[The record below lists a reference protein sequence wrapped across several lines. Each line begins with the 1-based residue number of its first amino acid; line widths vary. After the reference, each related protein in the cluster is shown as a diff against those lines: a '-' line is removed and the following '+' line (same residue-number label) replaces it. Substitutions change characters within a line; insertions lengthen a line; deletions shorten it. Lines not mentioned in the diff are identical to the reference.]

1 MKSPETQGEESGPD
15 AQQIE
20 NLTAVGRLVSK
31 VAHDINN
38 PLAAIIGFA
47 DLLQVERSPEKQLRY
62 AKIISGQAERARKLI
77 ENLVMHVRQ
86 KEPEKRPVD
95 VNALVSTVLTLR
107 EIQLDVEG
115 ITLVRSLA
123 SNLPQVQLDEHQIG
137 QVLYNVLLNA
147 EQAVASRPGARIVEV
162 ETSVEPGGVVVTVR
176 DNGIGMSELV
186 HGRIFEPFFT
196 TRSKGGGSGLGLSV
210 AKEIVDRHQGHISS
224 KSTEGVGTEFSI
236 HLPAA
241 TAGRSGAE
249 ESSAE
254 ELANRTVLVVEDQEY
269 LLDLYA
275 ELFGALGGRVL
286 RAQSVTEAIRVCG
299 SDHVDL
305 VVASYR
311 MPNRGTEE
319 LHRTLRLTNVLLG
332 KHFIAIT
339 VDPLDP
345 KTQAWL
351 EAEGI
356 HSIAK
361 PFTLDEIQGLARR
374 VLRD

>member
-1 MKSPETQGEESGPD
+1 MKSPETQGEETASD

-20 NLTAVGRLVSK
+20 NLTAVGHLVSK

-62 AKIISGQAERARKLI
+62 AKIISGQAERARKLV

-95 VNALVSTVLTLR
+95 LNALVSTVLALR

-123 SNLPQVQLDEHQIG
+123 NNLPQVQLDEHQVG

-147 EQAVASRPGARIVEV
+147 EQAVASRPGARVVEI
-162 ETSVEPGGVVVTVR
+162 ETSVEPGGVVITVR
-176 DNGIGMSELV
+176 DNGTGMPDDV

-210 AKEIVDRHQGHISS
+210 ARGIVERHQGRITS
-224 KSTEGVGTEFSI
+224 KSTEGAGTELAI

-241 TAGRSGAE
+241 TTAGQEQE
-249 ESSAE
+249 EDGPR
-254 ELANRTVLVVEDQEY
+254 ELVNQTVLVVEDQEY

-286 RAQSVTEAIRVCG
+286 RAQTVAEAIRVCD
-299 SDHVDL
+299 SEEVDL

-311 MPNRGTEE
+311 MPNQGTEE
-319 LHRTLRLTNVLLG
+319 LHRTLRAKIPPLG

-339 VDPLDP
+339 VDPLDSTT
-345 KTQAWL
+345 KAWL
-351 EAEGI
+351 EAESI
-356 HSIAK
+356 HAIAK

-374 VLRD
+374 VLRT